1 MESVKLLVV
10 EWILE
15 VLRAV
20 SIKFLNIK
28 ARIEVDK
35 YAETNEE
42 IDLRVAPK
50 IVRQAI
56 IHDQEVLDMRWDL
69 CQGCEFLTEA
79 NRCTKCGCF
88 MKVKHKLSMAKCPI
102 GKWGKYKGEV
112 SGTTVTI

>member
-1 MESVKLLVV
+1 MESVKLLVI

-88 MKVKHKLSMAKCPI
+88 IEVKARWAKEACPDHRWPEKI
-102 GKWGKYKGEV
+102 
-112 SGTTVTI
+112 